1 MADWLSRMYNM
12 IENETLFDY
21 IDQHYVDIS
30 VLANTIIEDVYV
42 TRNANTE
49 LDDTGNVQVD
59 HPIKK

>member
-1 MADWLSRMYNM
+1 MYNM